1 MKQVAAMPPLPRET
15 ALHALRHPVRPLLA
29 IAEFLFYT
37 GACASADEVLAEL
50 PESVE
55 TVSACYNPACDFL
68 APYRQELALL
78 AAGPAA
84 WPGGLPEVLDVEGQR
99 LDGFAA
105 LGLLVAQQVLDR
117 ELEGINSLLCGAE
130 RCTLCCT
137 GPDAA
142 MRQEYF
148 EIPLQSG
155 EAAHFALPCLH
166 EPEQRLEALVDRFS
180 PEGGAVLARHQ
191 DGQSL
196 VLPRLTRCPAL
207 DAGGRC
213 AIYADRPQV
222 CRKPQLFPYLLEAE
236 SGASPCF
243 RVRNALLAVADCPY
257 VRALQQ
263 DIAAYAA
270 ACELE
275 PVFRNNKA

>member
-1 MKQVAAMPPLPRET
+1 MFPSPRET
-15 ALHALRHPVRPLLA
+15 ALHILRHPVRPLVA
-29 IAEFLFYT
+29 IAEFLLYT
-37 GACASADEVLAEL
+37 GGCASADEVLAEL

-55 TVSACYNPACDFL
+55 TASASYSPACDFL
-68 APYRQELALL
+68 APYRPELELL
-78 AAGPAA
+78 AAGPTA
-84 WPGGLPEVLDVEGQR
+84 WPGVLPEVLDAEGQP
-99 LDGFAA
+99 LDDFAV
-105 LGLLVAQQVLDR
+105 LGLLLGQQVLAK
-117 ELEGINSLLCGAE
+117 ELEQVNSLLCGAE

-148 EIPLQSG
+148 AIPLQSA
-155 EAAHFALPCLH
+155 ETAHFALPCLH
-166 EPEQRLEALVDRFS
+166 APEQTLEALADRFS

-191 DGQSL
+191 GGQSL
-196 VLPRLTRCPAL
+196 VLPRLTQCPAL

-222 CRKPQLFPYLLEAE
+222 CRKPQIFPYLLEAE
-236 SGASPCF
+236 PGARPCF

-257 VRALQQ
+257 VRAYQQ
-263 DIAAYAA
+263 EIVAYAA